1 MMKLTTSSPIR
12 HSLRAAFLTIA
23 LSAPALCQTTVPLIP
38 EPISLSGPRF
48 GTTFLSPGIVETIKE
63 KRVDVGS
70 FVTQFGWQFENRFRT
85 GEHGLMAL
93 NEWVVLVGGLEQ
105 GVALPSVSWMVGIR
119 TGTGIEFGV
128 GPNVTP
134 AGVALA
140 AAAGVTFRSG
150 ALNVPVNL
158 AIVPSK
164 SGVRVSVLTG
174 FNMRRQ

>member
-1 MMKLTTSSPIR
+1 MTLTTRSPIR
-12 HSLRAAFLTIA
+12 HMMRAAFFTIA
-23 LSAPALCQTTVPLIP
+23 LSAPALCQTMVPLVP

-48 GTTFLSPGIVETIKE
+48 GTTFLSPGVIQRIKE

-70 FVTQFGWQFENRFRT
+70 WVTQFGWQFENRFKT
-85 GEHGLMAL
+85 GDNGLTAL

-105 GVALPSVSWMVGIR
+105 GVVLPSVSWMVGIR
-119 TGTGIEFGV
+119 TGTGVEFGV
-128 GPNVTP
+128 GPNITP

-140 AAAGVTFRSG
+140 AAAGVTFRRG

-158 AIVPSK
+158 AVVPSK

-174 FNMRRQ
+174 FNMRRE